1 MCPLLNFSH
10 LIFYSEYA
18 ILMGFRR
25 NVFFVIPSTVQDLF
39 KVSLNPLRS
48 RSMLLC
54 FVIDEMSLLN
64 KSYIAQSDDMNNKT

>member
-10 LIFYSEYA
+10 PIFYSKYA

-25 NVFFVIPSTVQDLF
+25 NVFFVIPPTVQNLF
-39 KVSLNPLRS
+39 KMSLNPLRD

-64 KSYIAQSDDMNNKT
+64 KSHIAQSDDMNNKT